1 MTRKP
6 VSPAAKS
13 CGRLIGLSLEIPPA
27 AYVTVTGHAP
37 DWVRIWLAAWLSLW
51 LLLTVIAAGNQQQS
65 S

>member
-13 CGRLIGLSLEIPPA
+13 CGRLIGLCLEIPAA

-37 DWVRIWLAAWLSLW
+37 DWARIWLGVWLSIW
-51 LLLTVIAAGNQQQS
+51 LLVTVIAAGNQQS
-65 S
+65 T